1 MSTKKTIAL
10 TVLATLAIGATTA
23 FAFGPSHQRHGMG
36 FGPGNHMGFGKGK
49 EIFKK
54 LDTNKDG
61 VITRQ
66 EAEAVRAE
74 RFKKADADNNG
85 TVTAAEID
93 KVVENRLQRMKVR
106 LRYKM
111 LSRLD
116 KNGDGEISQQEFS
129 KKSMRLFDMADT
141 NGDDKVTRQ
150 EAQQLRQR
158 GRGFM
163 RRMFR
168 GGNSGNQGG
177 HRRQWGQS
185 GHNDQG
191 GHGGQWG
198 RNNHNGQGGYGGQ
211 GRKWG
216 QNNHNGQGGQGRQWG
231 QYKFGADKPT
241 PNAN

>member
-23 FAFGPSHQRHGMG
+23 YAFGPSHQRYGMG

-61 VITRQ
+61 IITRQ
-66 EAEAVRAE
+66 EAEAARTE

-85 TVTAAEID
+85 TVTAQEID
-93 KVVENRLQRMKVR
+93 KVLEERLQRMKVR

-116 KNGDGEISQQEFS
+116 RNGDGEISQQEFDS
-129 KKSMRLFDMADT
+129 KSMRLFEMADT

-163 RRMFR
+163 RHMFR
-168 GGNSGNQGG
+168 GGNSG
-177 HRRQWGQS
+177 R
-185 GHNDQG
+185 
-191 GHGGQWG
+191 HGGQWG
-198 RNNHNGQGGYGGQ
+198 HNGRGGQGGYG
-211 GRKWG
+211 
-216 QNNHNGQGGQGRQWG
+216 NHGGQGRQWG
-231 QYKFGADKPT
+231 QGHQWGQYRFGAEKPT